1 MAIFPYIV
9 ASLAAAIFVQA
20 GHIEKRGTVG
30 NSHIVGLA
38 AAVPSGT
45 TGTIYKTYQP
55 YLKVVHG
62 CVPYPGV
69 DASGNTNEGLEPTGG
84 SNSGCGSSIG
94 QVYVRGATAGKHYGL
109 MYIWYMPKDEPSFG
123 LGHRHEWEG
132 VIVWLSSSTAT
143 TATNIVAV
151 CPSAHGGWNCN
162 TTTGFFLSGTSPLIK
177 YDSPW
182 PINHQLFQTNM
193 VGGKQPLVAWE
204 SMSLTVRSA
213 LEHAK
218 FGVATVPF
226 KDSTFEINLAKAKF

>member
-45 TGTIYKTYQP
+45 TGTIYKTLSMVAYHIQEWTLRATP
-55 YLKVVHG
+55 R
-62 CVPYPGV
+62 
-69 DASGNTNEGLEPTGG
+69 LEPTGG